1 MRRSIKE
8 TNVRLLTFIQSL
20 VLLVIVIATMIA
32 IVDEVLIM
40 VVAKRVSLGDL
51 LLLFLYLEVLAMAGL
66 HYNSGKMPIRFP
78 LYIAM
83 VALARYIIL
92 DVKEMESWRVL
103 AVAGAVLVLTMAVF
117 LIRIGHVRY
126 PYPGDEQTKI

>member
-1 MRRSIKE
+1 MRRTIKE

-20 VLLVIVIATMIA
+20 VLLVIVIATLIA

-40 VVAKRVSLGDL
+40 VVARGVTLGDL
-51 LLLFLYLEVLAMAGL
+51 LLLFLYLEVLAMAAL

-103 AVAGAVLVLTMAVF
+103 AVAGAVLVLTISVF
-117 LIRIGHVRY
+117 LIRLGHVRY
-126 PYPGDEQTKI
+126 PYPGDEQTKL